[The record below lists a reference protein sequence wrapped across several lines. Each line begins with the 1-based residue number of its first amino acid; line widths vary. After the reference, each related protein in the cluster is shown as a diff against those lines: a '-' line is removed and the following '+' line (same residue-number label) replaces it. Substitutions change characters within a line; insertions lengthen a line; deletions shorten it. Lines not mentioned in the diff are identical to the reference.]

1 MKSKQFVEQEK
12 MQKEIKAKI
21 VEWEDKEKV
30 SSPLRFQPRDYL
42 ITIIV
47 GMICLVMLILGSAL

>member
-12 MQKEIKAKI
+12 MQEEIKAKI

-30 SSPLRFQPRDYL
+30 SSPLGFQPRDYL